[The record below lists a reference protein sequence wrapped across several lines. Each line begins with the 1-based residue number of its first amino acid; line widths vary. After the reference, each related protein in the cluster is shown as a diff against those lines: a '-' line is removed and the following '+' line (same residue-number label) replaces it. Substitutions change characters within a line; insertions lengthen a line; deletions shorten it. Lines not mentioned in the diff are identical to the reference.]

1 MYSMNN
7 TFSYTF
13 SLLLLTV
20 SQTHSINDNS
30 NTRHLLEWEYQD
42 LLGNS
47 YTQKVY
53 FNFKDGDL
61 ENCEN
66 DTPVFIGK
74 TKYVLN
80 KEGYHN

>member
-1 MYSMNN
+1 MQGDSYFFQF
-7 TFSYTF
+7 TF
-13 SLLLLTV
+13 
-20 SQTHSINDNS
+20 HINDNS